1 MPGMDKTGPTGT
13 GPTGR
18 GLGPCGGGTTGRG
31 RGQRGY
37 GRGNGIGWGNR
48 AANLS
53 PEDEKAILEKEKTW
67 LESQLDAAKRRLEEL
82 GK

>member
-13 GPTGR
+13 GPIGR
-18 GLGPCGGGTTGRG
+18 GLGPCGGGTAGRG
-31 RGQRGY
+31 RG
-37 GRGNGIGWGNR
+37 GRGFGLGGGAGWGNR

-53 PEDEKAILEKEKTW
+53 PEEEKSLLEREKSW
-67 LESQLDAAKRRLEEL
+67 LESRLDATKRRLEEL